1 MLPYLWRVSLRAVRA
16 ILAFGCTLLYWFAY
30 PAPQFLIVLLL
41 SVYTAFSIVAL
52 FSRRMETGTY
62 AIGSLAADTGFF
74 LLWISIGTTPAG
86 AWLAVITWAYL
97 MSSAILHHDWIRTVI
112 VSSAAMVL
120 VFLIPSGDTPQLR
133 AVVVAGGLVA
143 SIGAVHK
150 RHLLDRLSHASR
162 QAVLYR
168 SEAQGAREMERQRI
182 AHDFH
187 DGPLQSF
194 ISFQMRLEILRK
206 LMNRDIDAAADELKQ
221 LQDLCR
227 AQVSELRSFVRSM
240 RPAEEGVS
248 LGASVSRMVE
258 QFQRDTNISASFL
271 SGDFLDPAET
281 ETSLE
286 LLQILREALNNTQK
300 HSHAT
305 RVAISLAKVDSK
317 LEISIEDNGSGFPFS
332 GVYNLEELELLRLGP
347 GSIKRRVKMLNGEM
361 TIDSRPGAG
370 AGLHIRVPV

>member
-1 MLPYLWRVSLRAVRA
+1 M
-16 ILAFGCTLLYWFAY
+16 
-30 PAPQFLIVLLL
+30 
-41 SVYTAFSIVAL
+41 
-52 FSRRMETGTY
+52 
-62 AIGSLAADTGFF
+62 
-74 LLWISIGTTPAG
+74 
-86 AWLAVITWAYL
+86 
-97 MSSAILHHDWIRTVI
+97 
-112 VSSAAMVL
+112 
-120 VFLIPSGDTPQLR
+120 
-133 AVVVAGGLVA
+133 
-143 SIGAVHK
+143 
-150 RHLLDRLSHASR
+150 
-162 QAVLYR
+162 
-168 SEAQGAREMERQRI
+168 
-182 AHDFH
+182 
-187 DGPLQSF
+187 
-194 ISFQMRLEILRK
+194 
-206 LMNRDIDAAADELKQ
+206 KQ